1 MTKLEELIKE
11 YQDKYNVLDSHISNT
26 IKQIKKLGLRP
37 VWNKDKI
44 KILNTNLKASQS
56 AKNLH
61 QIFIN
66 DLKRLTNSYSDWL
79 WKFKEGL
86 IKTGH
91 AKGIINRCDCGTISD
106 SWCND
111 TPCYEAVYDDAQ
123 MDKDIEGLINEALK
137 D

>member
-66 DLKRLTNSYSDWL
+66 DLKRL
-79 WKFKEGL
+79 KK
-86 IKTGH
+86 
-91 AKGIINRCDCGTISD
+91 
-106 SWCND
+106 
-111 TPCYEAVYDDAQ
+111 
-123 MDKDIEGLINEALK
+123 
-137 D
+137 

>member
-1 MTKLEELIKE
+1 MTNEPFEYEGEEMSVRHFFRHVLKSILIDE
-11 YQDKYNVLDSHISNT
+11 
-26 IKQIKKLGLRP
+26 P
-37 VWNKDKI
+37 P
-44 KILNTNLKASQS
+44 
-56 AKNLH
+56 
-61 QIFIN
+61 
-66 DLKRLTNSYSDWL
+66 KRLTNSYSDWL

>member
-11 YQDKYNVLDSHISNT
+11 YQDRYNVLDSHISNT

-66 DLKRLTNSYSDWL
+66 DLKRL
-79 WKFKEGL
+79 KK
-86 IKTGH
+86 
-91 AKGIINRCDCGTISD
+91 
-106 SWCND
+106 
-111 TPCYEAVYDDAQ
+111 
-123 MDKDIEGLINEALK
+123 
-137 D
+137 